1 MRLKLLSESDASQ
14 LKFEPSALAAIA
26 TGISCDSI
34 SSSIL
39 QPAFLAAVTSGASDA
54 DVNSALAREAAAKYS
69 ARCSFPNLLS
79 NSVRM
84 AFISKSFNSGR
95 FNGDS

>member
-1 MRLKLLSESDASQ
+1 MCSSDLRDLHATAGATFVRLKLLSESDASQ

-54 DVNSALAREAAAKYS
+54 DVN
-69 ARCSFPNLLS
+69 
-79 NSVRM
+79 
-84 AFISKSFNSGR
+84 
-95 FNGDS
+95 